1 MSQAWLESETALI
14 YFLIEGTEDQQKADN
29 LKDFIKSHLEQVEV
43 KDAHKVGTIIS
54 LIVT

>member
-1 MSQAWLESETALI
+1 MESETTSCTT
-14 YFLIEGTEDQQKADN
+14 FIEGTEDQQKAGN

-43 KDAHKVGTIIS
+43 KDEHKVGTIIS